1 MIDNVKLLMN
11 KQTMPVLSSL
21 RQTVI
26 VHYSRKDDENNDSAD
41 SIEIDEEEAK
51 DPAEKSFA
59 QDGKYGGSKQI
70 DFDANIHAGLNDIYE
85 IHGLMKPDQLPILA
99 STKEILTKAEA
110 HVGEKVWS
118 ARELL
123 TWKIPEAMSST
134 GCNLN
139 RSRFEAE
146 FLPPPISLFKF
157 NLVTQRIK
165 EQLVSYCGI
174 VTHVK
179 QGYED
184 S

>member
-1 MIDNVKLLMN
+1 
-11 KQTMPVLSSL
+11 
-21 RQTVI
+21 
-26 VHYSRKDDENNDSAD
+26 
-41 SIEIDEEEAK
+41 
-51 DPAEKSFA
+51 
-59 QDGKYGGSKQI
+59 
-70 DFDANIHAGLNDIYE
+70 
-85 IHGLMKPDQLPILA
+85 
-99 STKEILTKAEA
+99 
-110 HVGEKVWS
+110 VWS

-157 NLVTQRIK
+157 SLVTQRIK
-165 EQLVSYCGI
+165 EQLISYCGI

-184 S
+184 SQHKK